1 MDKYLFIRKINP
13 SLYMQKTLKNAN
25 AASVTQEQLVAVQ
38 RQDQDKKLLCF
49 IWIPSQVLNRV
60 LMIPAHSCLT
70 W

>member
-1 MDKYLFIRKINP
+1 
-13 SLYMQKTLKNAN
+13 MQKTLKNAN

-38 RQDQDKKLLCF
+38 CQDQDKKLLCF

-70 W
+70 WQEMENL

>member
-1 MDKYLFIRKINP
+1 
-13 SLYMQKTLKNAN
+13 MQKTLKNAN

-38 RQDQDKKLLCF
+38 LQDQDKKLLCF
-49 IWIPSQVLNRV
+49 IWIPSQVLNRI